1 MAVTKMLV
9 AIIAFSR
16 KLVLF
21 GLILSM
27 FIAGCGVYTLSPRGK
42 STISTITIEPLENQT
57 SEFGLAD
64 RLTQI
69 LVDAFIEDGSLKV
82 VPVDQTEAQLVG
94 TLLSYRRLPNTFDAS
109 DQVQSY
115 KVRME
120 FKLTLK
126 NVADGTEFWSQKVS
140 QEGVYEADT
149 ETEEDG
155 QLRATALLVETV
167 LDLTT
172 KSW

>member
-1 MAVTKMLV
+1 M
-9 AIIAFSR
+9 IS
-16 KLVLF
+16 
-21 GLILSM
+21 G
-27 FIAGCGVYTLSPRGK
+27 GCGVYTLSPRGK
-42 STISTITIEPLENQT
+42 ATISTITIEPLENQT

-64 RLTQI
+64 RLTRI

-82 VPVDQTEAQLVG
+82 VSADQTEALLVG
-94 TLLSYRRLPNTFDAS
+94 TLISYRRLPNTFDAN

-120 FKLTLK
+120 FQLTLQ
-126 NVADGTEFWSQKVS
+126 NVADGTEFWSQKVA

-155 QLRATALLVETV
+155 QQRATELLVETV